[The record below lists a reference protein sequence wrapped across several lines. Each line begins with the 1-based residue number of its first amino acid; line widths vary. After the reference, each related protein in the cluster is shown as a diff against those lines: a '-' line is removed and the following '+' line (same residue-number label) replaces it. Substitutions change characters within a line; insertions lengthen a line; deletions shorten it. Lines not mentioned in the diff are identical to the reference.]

1 MDALQAGVFEGR
13 AAFVASLRQALIQ
26 ACDEGRP
33 ALYCFDE
40 SLVDWPLSE
49 PDVLAALTAWAR
61 PHRRLHLLAGQ
72 FDELRSRQPR
82 FVRWRGAWGH
92 CVQAL
97 AYTPE
102 ALAAA
107 GPRRGTGGG
116 PEAAFFARQDEQ
128 ALSLSLFDKK
138 LWRGKISLEVA
149 TFLQNRQWFDAL
161 AQRSSESFAVTTLGL

>member
-1 MDALQAGVFEGR
+1 MDALQAGLFEGR
-13 AAFVASLRQALIQ
+13 SVFVASLRQALIQ
-26 ACDEGRP
+26 ACAEGRP
-33 ALYCFDE
+33 ALYCFDQ

-49 PDVLAALTAWAR
+49 PEVLAALTTWAR

-72 FDELRSRQPR
+72 FDELRVRQPR
-82 FVRWRGAWGH
+82 FVRWRGSWGH

-107 GPRRGTGGG
+107 GPRGALA
-116 PEAAFFARQDEQ
+116 AAFFAGADQQ
-128 ALSLSLFDKK
+128 TLSLSLFDKK
-138 LWRGKISLEVA
+138 LWRGNISLDGED
-149 TFLQNRQWFDAL
+149 FSQNRLWFDAL